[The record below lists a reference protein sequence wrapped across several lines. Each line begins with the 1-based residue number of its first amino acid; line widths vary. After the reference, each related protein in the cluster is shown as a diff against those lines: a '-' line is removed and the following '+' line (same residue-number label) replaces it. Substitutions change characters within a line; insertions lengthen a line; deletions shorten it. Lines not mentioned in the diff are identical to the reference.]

1 MQKTDFM
8 KEIEITSPSLFYIV
22 EKLKEEFVGG
32 YINSVQLI
40 DGEEPLFK
48 FKIHKQKTKELI
60 ISLKTIFICEH
71 VLPVNPLSNG
81 LIKFLKRKL
90 DNQRI
95 QEIYQDKNNRVI
107 CLRLD
112 DYNLIFEFFSKSN
125 IILTDLEFNVIT
137 SKQKEEWKDRII
149 KKNEKYLFP
158 QNKDI
163 KEVDIKQLID
173 ETKDF
178 DLKQTISYLVK
189 EYNTYPGY
197 LVGDTKEEVVK
208 RLKEIYSFNNPLLYL
223 EEKGEKEI
231 VVVRE
236 NEQVI
241 DNYKFFEAISKHY
254 IENIKID
261 NVKEE
266 VTKTKKQNSILESQE
281 KTKEEYLEIASNL
294 QKEGEAIYSYFQTID
309 RVNEQIRIARDKK
322 IADAEI
328 IEKLNLYFSKN
339 QKELKVTKID
349 LKNKTYTLEIIE

>member
-1 MQKTDFM
+1 M
-8 KEIEITSPSLFYIV
+8 KKLDVTSTAFFYIV
-22 EKLKEEFVGG
+22 KELETEFLNG
-32 YINSVQLI
+32 YINNIQLVNY
-40 DGEEPLFK
+40 EENNILK
-48 FKIHKQKTKELI
+48 FKIHKTKTKELI
-60 ISLKTIFICEH
+60 ITPQILFVTDLIY
-71 VLPVNPLSNG
+71 PTNPECGG
-81 LIKFLKRKL
+81 LIKFLKKKL
-90 DNQRI
+90 YNQKI
-95 QEIYQDKNNRVI
+95 HEIKQDKNNRVI
-107 CLRLD
+107 YFKLD
-112 DYNLIFEFFSKSN
+112 AYYLIFEFFSNSN
-125 IILTDLEFNVIT
+125 IILTDHEFNIVT
-137 SKQKEEWKDRII
+137 AKQKEEWKDRII

-163 KEVDIKQLID
+163 KEVDIKQLMD

-236 NEQVI
+236 NDSVV

-281 KTKEEYLEIASNL
+281 KTKEEYLEIANTL
-294 QKEGEAIYSYFQTID
+294 QKEGEAIYSYFQTIEKI
-309 RVNEQIRIARDKK
+309 NEQIRLARDKK
-322 IADAEI
+322 INETEI

-349 LKNKTYTLEIIE
+349 LKNKTYTLEII